1 MSQNK
6 FIIFGA
12 ELTSKSPK
20 LYTYTENNTGKSY
33 LSFKEVIDSLHD
45 VFYVEYEKIM
55 LEMAYEYAND
65 IGAQNDETLFYSKS
79 KDELKEISYYCAE
92 KGYINLKIYNVKSTE
107 FNENFG
113 VEPSKRSSLC
123 VIVYDNNDN
132 SSLKDIRSDVLDFVN
147 DSFY

>member
-20 LYTYTENNTGKSY
+20 FYTYTENNTGKSY